1 MSAYPPMSTRQRA
14 VAAFTAALDATA
26 AEPALA
32 GVHAT
37 IAAQRDRYLEK
48 MSVALIG
55 RVSSGK
61 STLANALLGG
71 AYAPTGIGE
80 LTFNVS
86 WLRHGP
92 EAGVTVH
99 FNDGRPPQRR
109 ARGDLDEL
117 AAQARSQRADGSLR
131 EYLAAIGYLE
141 VTDPNLQ
148 LEPFDLVDTPGLDA
162 AAGDDRARKT
172 LAFIGRTPDQVHA
185 DTIAF
190 ASRAD
195 ALVAVFP
202 KTPSARDME
211 LLADF
216 TRYGIGAANPV
227 TTAGVLTKVE
237 TEWPRCDD
245 PMREGRR
252 RAEGLLA
259 APRLRGLMFELLPL
273 AGKMAAAAGVLSDAD
288 YEDLTAFRDLPRA
301 ALERA
306 LAFGPTFVK
315 APYPELPL
323 PADRRRALFTML
335 SGYGFFV
342 ACELIR
348 GGVGDAAELRAELA
362 DRSGLTGLRRL
373 LLEHFA
379 GRADVIKLRSA
390 IDGVA
395 PLPAQFAAGLD
406 PRELDPLERAVAMV
420 ADLDQEPAF
429 RRLGVL
435 REYWQGLLTFT
446 PDDGEELLQVAG
458 ERGPRLTDRLG
469 APAGTSL
476 SDLAVMAA
484 SGHARWSRAVH
495 DSAYRGPSRAACAVM
510 LSAYDEISR
519 EISQQI
525 NSAVRVRESA
535 DR

>member
-1 MSAYPPMSTRQRA
+1 MSTRPLVSTRERA
-14 VAAFTAALDATA
+14 VAAFTAALDATS

-32 GVHAT
+32 GVHAA

-71 AYAPTGIGE
+71 TYAPTGIGE

-92 EAGVTVH
+92 DAGVTVH
-99 FNDGRPPQRR
+99 FGDGRPTEWR
-109 ARGDLDEL
+109 ARRDLDEL
-117 AAQARSQRADGSLR
+117 AAQARAERADGSLR
-131 EYLAAIGYLE
+131 EYLAAIRYLE
-141 VTDPNLQ
+141 VTDPNPH
-148 LEPFDLVDTPGLDA
+148 LEPFELVDTPGLDA
-162 AAGDDRARKT
+162 ASGNDRARKT
-172 LAFIGRTPDQVHA
+172 LEFIGRTPDEVHA

-195 ALVAVFP
+195 ALVVVFP

-227 TTAGVLTKVE
+227 TTVGVLTKIE
-237 TEWPRCDD
+237 TEWPRCGD
-245 PMREGRR
+245 PMREGKQ
-252 RAEGLLA
+252 RAAGLLA
-259 APRLRGLMFELLPL
+259 APHVRGLMFELLPL
-273 AGKMAAAAGVLSDAD
+273 AGKMAAAAGVLSAAD
-288 YEDLTAFRDLPRA
+288 YDDLTAFKDMPGA

-306 LAFGPTFVK
+306 LAFGPAFGN

-323 PADRRRALFTML
+323 PADRRKALFTML
-335 SGYGFFV
+335 SGYGFF
-342 ACELIR
+342 ASCELIR
-348 GGVGDAAELRAELA
+348 SGVGSVDELRAELA
-362 DRSGLTGLRRL
+362 DRSGLIGLRRL

-379 GRADVIKLRSA
+379 GRADVIKLRRA

-395 PLPAQFAAGLD
+395 PLPSQVAAGLG
-406 PRELDPLERAVAMV
+406 PRELDPVERAAAMV
-420 ADLDQEPAF
+420 TDLDQVPAF

-435 REYWQGLLTFT
+435 RDYWQGLLTFT
-446 PDDGEELLQVAG
+446 DDDGEELLEVAG

-476 SDLAVMAA
+476 AELAAIAA
-484 SGHARWSRAVH
+484 SRHARWSRAVH
-495 DSAYRGPSRAACAVM
+495 DPAYRGPSRAACTVM
-510 LSAYDEISR
+510 LSAYDEISC
-519 EISQQI
+519 EISHEI
-525 NSAVRVRESA
+525 NRAACQGES
-535 DR
+535 